1 MLNKETVLRNN
12 VFLLYCSILKITSF
26 SLSFYI
32 QQHYLKQHSNF
43 NFPSMFG
50 KHRQLRPFFHQ
61 RHWSHFDEP
70 WWDYP
75 MFPRMSM
82 YDHPLNS
89 GIETS
94 VIPHDTQNVAGF
106 SEVVNNENEFK
117 VSITIMT
124 ALKYLAVF
132 KF

>member
-1 MLNKETVLRNN
+1 
-12 VFLLYCSILKITSF
+12 
-26 SLSFYI
+26 
-32 QQHYLKQHSNF
+32 
-43 NFPSMFG
+43 
-50 KHRQLRPFFHQ
+50 
-61 RHWSHFDEP
+61 
-70 WWDYP
+70 

-117 VSITIMT
+117 VSIAIMT

-132 KF
+132 LKK